1 MSFGAK
7 SDGIKPTIQKQ
18 EPAKLP
24 ASKLDENV
32 KDFVKL
38 IFNKK
43 MMEESVVSIG
53 YDVKRLPLGELS
65 QETVLEGYK
74 ILRDIELVLAKKST
88 TNLEILSSK
97 FYTFIPHN
105 FGMARMS

>member
-1 MSFGAK
+1 
-7 SDGIKPTIQKQ
+7 
-18 EPAKLP
+18 
-24 ASKLDENV
+24 
-32 KDFVKL
+32 
-38 IFNKK
+38 
-43 MMEESVVSIG
+43 MEESVVSIG